1 MRKFSVF
8 TYRLLPCIE
17 GLTLFHQNFSCDVTK
32 PWGRREEI
40 KMANK
45 LLAEVERLWPIEK
58 KKVCLTTVQS
68 SLIIGVLF
76 CASGKDKVGATYV
89 EYGTRMAERMGLHTS
104 SPTIPKSSRHAEADI
119 IRAFKVIAWAVFELQ
134 GLVYCKL

>member
-1 MRKFSVF
+1 
-8 TYRLLPCIE
+8 
-17 GLTLFHQNFSCDVTK
+17 
-32 PWGRREEI
+32 
-40 KMANK
+40 MANK

-89 EYGTRMAERMGLHTS
+89 EYGARMAERMGLHTS
-104 SPTIPKSSRHAEADI
+104 SPTIIKNSRHAEADVM
-119 IRAFKVIAWAVFELQ
+119 RAFKVVAWAVFELQ
-134 GLVYCKL
+134 GSVSCKL